1 MFRCLLFAIVA
12 FTGASSY
19 AEPVY
24 QGKPDI
30 FWINSLTN
38 GWQKFFYNS
47 NTIPILLKA
56 VETRYGLG
64 AATIR
69 SNAASLLA
77 EKGDAKILIPLLKN
91 DFDPVVRKLAADG
104 LVFDTG
110 SNVTLA
116 LIHALG
122 DKDSKVRAAAAAG
135 LCLAA
140 REQEPSAVPAL
151 VKNLADSDPEV
162 RYETAIAL
170 SGYTNGVS
178 AIIPAL
184 KKALK
189 NPNGEI
195 RKSAAEALKASDPE
209 TALQIYGLDA
219 YDLFSEQRGSK
230 WAATVKVVDQ
240 DNKPI
245 SKAKVWIIYR
255 APSEVENPDPFQ
267 PNHWAIAG
275 LTDSNGIFK
284 ASHTDFSIMLDLN
297 AQKDGYSSTGMP
309 YQLYQS
315 GAHRNLAVTLTLE
328 QNRPPGAGK

>member
-1 MFRCLLFAIVA
+1 
-12 FTGASSY
+12 
-19 AEPVY
+19 
-24 QGKPDI
+24 
-30 FWINSLTN
+30 
-38 GWQKFFYNS
+38 
-47 NTIPILLKA
+47 
-56 VETRYGLG
+56 
-64 AATIR
+64 
-69 SNAASLLA
+69 
-77 EKGDAKILIPLLKN
+77 
-91 DFDPVVRKLAADG
+91 
-104 LVFDTG
+104 LVFNTET
-110 SNVTLA
+110 NVTLA
-116 LIHALG
+116 LIDALG
-122 DKDSKVRAAAAAG
+122 DKDSKVRAAAAAV
-135 LCLAA
+135 LCQAA

-195 RKSAAEALKASDPE
+195 RKSATEALKTSDSE
-209 TALQIYGLDA
+209 TALQIYGLAAHDV
-219 YDLFSEQRGSK
+219 FSEQHGSK
-230 WAATVKVVDQ
+230 WAVTVKVVDQ

-245 SKAKVWIIYR
+245 SNAKVWIIYR

-275 LTDSNGIFK
+275 LTDSNGTFK

-315 GAHRNLAVTLTLE
+315 GTHRNLVVTLTLK
-328 QNRPPGAGK
+328 QKHPSDARK